1 MNSPRLV
8 VANGTSTLASRIFLA
23 QSKILELVG
32 SGGEMGEAFTEF
44 CVGLERLF
52 PDSIACVT
60 LIEPSSQALEI
71 LAAPSLPDAFRQSI
85 NGLTIGLAPGTC
97 CAAAYGNETI
107 VSEDLQADAVWEGLT
122 EEALAAGLGACWSA
136 PIRGMRPAERPG
148 EQEQI
153 VVLGTVALY
162 FSQPRAASSTEIQAL
177 EIAAALAELT
187 IGTARSK
194 EQAGSHEF
202 FDAVT
207 KLPNRGVFSNQLE
220 QTVLDMDPR
229 NDRIAILV
237 VDIDHFK
244 EVNDTYGYA
253 VGDFLL
259 QSVSQRL
266 VGLRRDNDLLARFG
280 DDEFAFLIGDVAS
293 GEDVKTIAQKVL
305 EVVSAPYDFG
315 GQELAISA
323 SIGGSVFPWDGE
335 DAQTLMRNAEN
346 ALVSAKKQGRGLCRM
361 YAPTM
366 GGYAFEKLQLKM
378 ALSYAL
384 ENEELIVRFQPKV
397 SSETNKIVGAE
408 ALTYWNHPGMGEI
421 SPVKFIPIAEETGQ
435 IIPLG
440 EWVLRTACEQVQAWR
455 PEFGNLTMAINISAI
470 QFRER
475 SFVET
480 VRSILRD
487 SGIEP
492 EAIELEITES
502 VAMNEV
508 EKTLER
514 LQELHDLGVHIA
526 IDDFG
531 TGYSSLAYL
540 KRFPIHTLKIDKS
553 FVLNTPQDQGDMAI
567 VKGVIAL
574 AHNLR
579 LEVVAEGVETA
590 EQASYLRAEGCEF
603 LQGFHFSRPVPKAGF
618 EQLLRDGFDAE

>member
-1 MNSPRLV
+1 MNLPQLAVADTASTRSARL
-8 VANGTSTLASRIFLA
+8 FLA
-23 QSKILELVG
+23 QSRILELVG
-32 SGGEMGEAFTEF
+32 SGAELADAFTEF
-44 CVGLERLF
+44 CAGLEETF
-52 PDSIACVT
+52 PGASSCVT
-60 LIEPSSQALEI
+60 QIDPSSQSLAV
-71 LAAPSLPDAFRQSI
+71 LAAPKLPDDFRNSI
-85 NGLTIGLAPGTC
+85 SGLTVGLAPGSC
-97 CAAAYGNETI
+97 CAAAYANETVI
-107 VSEDLQADAVWEGLT
+107 SEDLQADVVWEGLKD
-122 EEALAAGLGACWSA
+122 EAQTAGLGACWSA
-136 PIRGMRPAERPG
+136 PIRGMRWG
-148 EQEQI
+148 EKAGDRDEI
-153 VVLGTVALY
+153 LVLGTVALY
-162 FSQPRAASSTEIQAL
+162 YPDARRATPAEIQTLETAAS
-177 EIAAALAELT
+177 LAELIINSAKT
-187 IGTARSK
+187 KKQSGDH
-194 EQAGSHEF
+194 QF

-207 KLPNRGVFSNQLE
+207 KLPNRRVFSKQLK

-229 NDRIAILV
+229 DDKLAILV
-237 VDIDHFK
+237 VDVDHFK
-244 EVNDTYGYA
+244 EVNDTFGYA

-266 VGLRRDNDLLARFG
+266 VELRRDIDLLARFG

-293 GEDVKTIAQKVL
+293 GEDVKTTAQRVL
-305 EVVSAPYDFG
+305 DVVSAPYDFG
-315 GQELAISA
+315 GQELVISA

-346 ALVSAKKQGRGLCRM
+346 ALVSAKKQGRGLYRM

-384 ENEELIVRFQPKV
+384 ENEELMLRFQPKV
-397 SSETNKIVGAE
+397 SSETNKIIGAE
-408 ALTYWNHPGMGEI
+408 ALTYWNHPGMGEV

-440 EWVLRTACEQVQAWR
+440 EWVLRTACKQAQAWR
-455 PEFGNLTMAINISAI
+455 REHGDLTMAINISAI

-475 SFVET
+475 NFVET
-480 VRSILRD
+480 VGSILSE
-487 SGIEP
+487 SGIDP
-492 EAIELEITES
+492 AAVELELTES

-514 LQELHDLGVHIA
+514 LQELHDLGVQIA

-553 FVLNTPQDQGDMAI
+553 FVLSTPQDEGDLAI

-574 AHNLR
+574 AHNLK

-590 EQASYLRAEGCEF
+590 EQASYLRKEGCEF
-603 LQGFHFSRPVPKAGF
+603 LQGFHFSRPIPKAAF
-618 EQLLRDGFDAE
+618 EDLLRRGLPAE

>member
-1 MNSPRLV
+1 MNHPQIA
-8 VANGTSTLASRIFLA
+8 VANDASTFTSRIFLA

-32 SGGEMGEAFTEF
+32 SGAESGEVFAEF
-44 CVGLERLF
+44 CVNLEDLF
-52 PDSIACVT
+52 PDSRSCVT
-60 LIEPSSQALEI
+60 LLEPASHSLEV
-71 LAAPSLPDAFRQSI
+71 LAAPSLPETFRQSI
-85 NGLTIGLAPGTC
+85 TGLTVGLAPGAC
-97 CAAAYGNETI
+97 CAAAYGNETVI
-107 VSEDLQADAVWEGLT
+107 SENLQADLIWKDLRK
-122 EEALAAGLGACWSA
+122 EALAAGLGACWST
-136 PIRGMRPAERPG
+136 PIRGMRWAEKPG
-148 EQEQI
+148 EQDHI
-153 VVLGTVALY
+153 IVLGTVALY
-162 FSQPRAASSTEIQAL
+162 FPQPRAASSAEIQAL
-177 EIAAALAELT
+177 ETAAALAGLT
-187 IGTARSK
+187 IHTARTK
-194 EQAGSHEF
+194 EQTGGQQF

-207 KLPNRGVFSNQLE
+207 KLPNRRMFSKQLK
-220 QTVLDMDPR
+220 QTVQEMDTR
-229 NDRIAILV
+229 NDKLAILV

-244 EVNDTYGYA
+244 EVNDTFGYA

-266 VGLRRDNDLLARFG
+266 VGLRGELDLLARFG
-280 DDEFAFLIGDVAS
+280 DDEFAFLIGKVAS

-305 EVVSAPYDFG
+305 DVVSAPYDFG
-315 GQELAISA
+315 GQELAIST

-346 ALVSAKKQGRGLCRM
+346 ALVSAKKQGRGLYKM

-384 ENEELIVRFQPKV
+384 ENEELMLRFQPQV
-397 SSETNKIVGAE
+397 SSETNTIVGVE

-421 SPVKFIPIAEETGQ
+421 SPTKFIPIAEETGQ

-440 EWVLRTACEQVQAWR
+440 EWVLRTACEQAKIWR
-455 PEFGNLTMAINISAI
+455 REHGDLTMAINISAI

-475 SFVET
+475 NFVET
-480 VRSILRD
+480 VALILTET
-487 SGIEP
+487 GIKP
-492 EAIELEITES
+492 EAVELELTES

-514 LQELHDLGVHIA
+514 LQELHDLGVKIA

-540 KRFPIHTLKIDKS
+540 KRFPIHTLKIDRS
-553 FVLNTPQDQGDMAI
+553 FVLSTPKDKGDMAI

-574 AHNLR
+574 AHNLG

-590 EQASYLRAEGCEF
+590 EQASYLREEGCEI
-603 LQGFHFSRPVPKAGF
+603 LQGFHFSRPVLLEAF
-618 EQLLRDGFDAE
+618 ENLLRHGFSSE